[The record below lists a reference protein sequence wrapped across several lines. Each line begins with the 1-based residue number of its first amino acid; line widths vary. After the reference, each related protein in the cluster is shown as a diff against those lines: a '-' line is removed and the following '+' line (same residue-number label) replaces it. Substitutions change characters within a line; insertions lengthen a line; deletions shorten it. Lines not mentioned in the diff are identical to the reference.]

1 MIRKIKSIRPN
12 KSVLVLVVSVAL
24 GLVAALVARSYMS
37 NRIEEIESGL
47 KGKMIEVVVAKADLE
62 RGALLTPD
70 TVAIRQVPAEF
81 SHEQAI
87 TPTNYEAAAG
97 ETLAFSVKA
106 GQLILWPMLLE
117 KKAPAFSHRVEV
129 GRRAMTVPVDEISS
143 ISGMLEPGDMIDLMV
158 TVDRAGRKITLP
170 LLQNVQVLATGQQ
183 SIDDP
188 KSGERRDYSTV
199 TLDTTP
205 KQAQQVIAAREEG
218 RITALLRNPQD
229 KEVLADGAMNL
240 DSLLGSQAVAPAQAA
255 SSSGDEKDAVPV
267 LYGGANPNYT
277 PEQLNLRSSGKLL
290 EILNSISMR
299 DDQEAKT
306 NAAGSSVKEAK

>member
-1 MIRKIKSIRPN
+1 MINRFKSFRPN
-12 KSVLVLVVSVAL
+12 KSVVVLIVSVML

-37 NRIEEIESGL
+37 NRIEEIESGF
-47 KGKMIEVVVAKADLE
+47 KGKMVEVVVAKADLE
-62 RGALLTPD
+62 RGAILTPE

-81 SHEQAI
+81 FHEQAI
-87 TPTNYEAAAG
+87 TPANYESAAG
-97 ETLAFSVKA
+97 ETLAFGAKS
-106 GQLILWPMLLE
+106 GQLILWPMLQE

-158 TVDRAGRKITLP
+158 TVDRSGRKITLP
-170 LLQNVQVLATGQQ
+170 LLQNVQVLATGQR

-188 KSGERRDYSTV
+188 KSGERREYSTV

-229 KEVLADGAMNL
+229 KEMLAEGATNL
-240 DSLLGSQAVAPAQAA
+240 DTLLGPQVAAPTQSA
-255 SSSGDEKDAVPV
+255 SSPANSKSTIPV
-267 LYGGANPNYT
+267 LYGGTSSSFT

-290 EILNSISMR
+290 EILNSIGAR
-299 DDQEAKT
+299 AVQESGADAV
-306 NAAGSSVKEAK
+306 AASVKETK